1 MQLLRPT
8 RNSPGALTPGGRA
21 DFSQRLAAAS
31 RAFYGPVRR
40 LVNRSLEFVHDPRC
54 GDTKFVALILV
65 ADTQARQLR

>member
-8 RNSPGALTPGGRA
+8 RNSPGALTPGDARTSDSDSPRRA
-21 DFSQRLAAAS
+21 GPL
-31 RAFYGPVRR
+31 YGPVRQ
-40 LVNRSLEFVHDPRC
+40 LVNRSLEFVQDPRC